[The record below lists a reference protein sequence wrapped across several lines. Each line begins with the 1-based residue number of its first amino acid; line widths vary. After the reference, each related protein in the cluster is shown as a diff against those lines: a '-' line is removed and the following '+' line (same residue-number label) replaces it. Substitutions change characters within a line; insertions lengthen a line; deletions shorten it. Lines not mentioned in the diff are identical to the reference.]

1 MSTPKRPV
9 GRPPRLTLEQCNEVA
24 RLHYE
29 EGISYQKLATRF
41 KVGVGTIDRALR
53 KIAS

>member
-1 MSTPKRPV
+1 MNTKKRPV
-9 GRPPRLTLEQCNEVA
+9 GRPPRFTPEECREVS

-53 KIAS
+53 KVAS

>member
-1 MSTPKRPV
+1 MTSEKRPV
-9 GRPPRLTLEQCNEVA
+9 GRPARLTLEQCQEVS

-29 EGISYQKLATRF
+29 EGISYQKLANQF
-41 KVGVGTIDRALR
+41 QVGVGTIDRALR